1 MTGHLRCRRAE
12 QSCQGSTLR
21 NDVFRDGTGDS
32 GASDDGD
39 ARHAAKVLT
48 IFAAMIQSMTGYGKA
63 EVSIDGTPTT
73 FEVRSVNGR
82 YLELSIRT
90 PREWADREGDIRE
103 IVKQQVA
110 RGSVNVFVRRESGDA
125 EAAITIDHPLAKAY
139 VEALH
144 ELKDTYKLDGSVS
157 VDHLANYAAI
167 FQGERESADDDAVTE
182 AIKQGMQGA
191 LDALNAMR
199 AREGDEMKADMVSRL
214 TAIDEHLGTVETL
227 STDRIPEERKRLREK
242 VTQLMEDEA
251 IDEQRLQLEITLLAD
266 RLDISEEIVRLRS
279 HMKHFRSD
287 LDEGGVVGRK
297 LNFQLQEMNREV
309 NTMGS
314 KANDAT
320 IGRHVV
326 SMKEELERMREQVQ
340 NIE

>member
-1 MTGHLRCRRAE
+1 
-12 QSCQGSTLR
+12 
-21 NDVFRDGTGDS
+21 
-32 GASDDGD
+32 
-39 ARHAAKVLT
+39 
-48 IFAAMIQSMTGYGKA
+48 MIQSMTGYGKA
-63 EVSIDGTPTT
+63 EVTIDGTPTS

-90 PREWADREGDIRE
+90 PREWADREGEIRE
-103 IVKQQVA
+103 IVKQQVS
-110 RGSVNVFVRRESGDA
+110 RGSVNVFIRRESGDA
-125 EAAITIDHPLAKAY
+125 EAAITIDHSLATAY
-139 VEALH
+139 VAALR
-144 ELKDTYKLDGSVS
+144 ELKDRYDLAGEVS
-157 VDHLANYAAI
+157 IDHLANYAAI
-167 FQGERESADDDAVTE
+167 FQGNRESAADDTVT
-182 AIKQGMQGA
+182 AALKDGLRQA

-199 AREGDEMKADMVSRL
+199 QREGEEMKADMLNRMAS
-214 TAIDEHLGTVETL
+214 IEEHLVHVEKL
-227 STDRIPEERKRLREK
+227 STERIPAERDRLRER
-242 VTQLMEDEA
+242 VAQLVDEEA

-266 RLDISEEIVRLRS
+266 RLDISEETVRLRS
-279 HMKHFRSD
+279 HMKHFSND
-287 LDEGGVVGRK
+287 LNEGGVVGRK